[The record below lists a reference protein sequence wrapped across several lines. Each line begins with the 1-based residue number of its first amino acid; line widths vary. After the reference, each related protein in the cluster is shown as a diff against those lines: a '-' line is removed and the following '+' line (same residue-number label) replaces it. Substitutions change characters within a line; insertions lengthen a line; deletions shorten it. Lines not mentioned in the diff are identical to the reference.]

1 MEKTTM
7 GFFDT
12 VDFSKA
18 KKAEIIQALKSLASN
33 PSNPFEGS
41 EELKNM
47 IPVLQKKTKQEL
59 VDLYKK
65 FGNLAVESAKK
76 QALKKETALKKSG
89 SSKKTGTKSTG
100 SQKPQP
106 EQKPAETPKKQVPV
120 PTKKVSKHSMD
131 CARIF
136 PEVLEYEDIGRL
148 VRANDRFHK
157 YQELMEY
164 MVAGNSVYF
173 ATYWTPRHIREF
185 QYGKTREVKSPE
197 KFPDNLDIL
206 LGLVACETVDTI
218 WAMSRYT
225 EAMFSFQGVDL
236 KPLEDEDEN
245 GKFFIRVSAGMEFE
259 IYLPAAE
266 EEEK

>member
-1 MEKTTM
+1 MKTNAAVE
-7 GFFDT
+7 FDFNA

-18 KKAEIIQALKSLASN
+18 KKADIILALKSLASV
-33 PSNPFEGS
+33 PFEGS

-47 IPVLQKKTKQEL
+47 VPALQKKTKQEL

-65 FGNLAVESAKK
+65 FGTLAIESAK
-76 QALKKETALKKSG
+76 QAPKKETALKKG
-89 SSKKTGTKSTG
+89 PKKTGS
-100 SQKPQP
+100 KPS
-106 EQKPAETPKKQVPV
+106 EQKPTETPKKQVPV
-120 PTKKVSKHSMD
+120 PAKKVSKHSFD

-136 PEVLEYEDIGRL
+136 PETLEYEDIGKL
-148 VRANDRFHK
+148 VRANDKFHK
-157 YQELMEY
+157 YKDLMEY
-164 MVAGNSVYF
+164 MVAGNPVYF
-173 ATYWTPRHIREF
+173 ATYWTPRHIKEF

-197 KFPDNLDIL
+197 KFPDNLDLL
-206 LGLVACETVDTI
+206 LGLVACETVDTV

-225 EAMFSFQGVDL
+225 EAMFSFQGEDL

-259 IYLPAAE
+259 IYLPQQ

>member
-1 MEKTTM
+1 MKTNAAVE
-7 GFFDT
+7 FDFNA

-18 KKAEIIQALKSLASN
+18 KKADIILALKSLATV
-33 PSNPFEGS
+33 PFEGS
-41 EELKNM
+41 EELKN
-47 IPVLQKKTKQEL
+47 ILPALQKKTKQEL
-59 VDLYKK
+59 IDIYRG
-65 FGNLAVESAKK
+65 FGTLAVESAKK
-76 QALKKETALKKSG
+76 QAPKKETALKKSG

-120 PTKKVSKHSMD
+120 PAKKVSKHSMD

-157 YQELMEY
+157 YDELMEY
-164 MVAGNSVYF
+164 MVAGNTVYF
-173 ATYWTPRHIREF
+173 ATYWTPRHIKEF

-197 KFPDNLDIL
+197 KFPDNLDLL
-206 LGLVACETVDTI
+206 LGLVACETVDTV

-259 IYLPAAE
+259 IYLPAE